1 MLSNRLSAG
10 VGAYAVVRGDEP
22 KVVLAENAEVISR
35 ALALTLAAQ
44 LPADQV
50 SSPARLERI
59 RSALLEERWGDA
71 LLEWIDE
78 TGTAVDVY
86 DEAPKVWSED
96 GLDVDNASLEI
107 RLSPIFSDGSR

>member
-1 MLSNRLSAG
+1 MLSDRLAPTI
-10 VGAYAVVRGDEP
+10 GAYAIVRGEEP
-22 KVVLAENAEVISR
+22 RIVLAENAAVISR

-44 LPADQV
+44 LPADQI
-50 SSPARLERI
+50 SSPARLQRI

-71 LLEWIDE
+71 LVEWIDE

-96 GLDVDNASLEI
+96 DLDLDKATLEI
-107 RLSPIFSDGSR
+107 RLAPIFS

>member
-1 MLSNRLSAG
+1 MLSNRTTPT

-22 KVVLAENAEVISR
+22 RVVLAENSAVISR

-44 LPADQV
+44 LPASEI

-71 LLEWIDE
+71 LVEWIDE

-86 DEAPKVWSED
+86 EEAPRVWSED
-96 GLDVDNASLEI
+96 DLDLDKASLEI
-107 RLSPIFSDGSR
+107 RLAPIFS

>member
-1 MLSNRLSAG
+1 MLSERLSRT
-10 VGAYAVVRGDEP
+10 VGAYAIVRGDEP
-22 KVVLAENAEVISR
+22 RIVLAEDAAVISR

-44 LPADQV
+44 LPADKV

-86 DEAPKVWSED
+86 DEAPKVWTQND
-96 GLDVDNASLEI
+96 LDLDKASLEI
-107 RLSPIFSDGSR
+107 RLAPIFS